1 MDMFGLAREKKI
13 AESGVRD
20 IFTPHKPIQA
30 STLFF
35 GRQGEIQRLIEHLN
49 TPGQHALLYGERGV
63 GKSSLANV
71 AAELLLQHL
80 ISGQLVRKRCDADDT
95 FASVVAPILRMVG
108 INLRIQSTQYQKAE
122 GGNAGLSIPV
132 LKAGVETKTTNT
144 TTESG
149 VSLDDV
155 TASWV
160 AERVASA
167 NALFVIDEVD
177 SIRNADDKRRL
188 AELVKL
194 LSDEASPLK
203 LMLVGI
209 ADTSAELV
217 AGHPSVQRCLRETR
231 LGRMRADELALI
243 VASGHDRLGLSFSRN
258 ATDKIVSVSS
268 GYAHFTHLLAL
279 KAAEDAIADDRQ
291 TIDVNHVEAATRR
304 AVEDAE
310 GTLKRTYDDA
320 VRSFG
325 TDEYKK
331 ILLAAAL
338 CPADEIVASELR
350 AMYFRLWDADINQ
363 QSLNNYF
370 KRLVSDDASAIIRRI
385 AKGVYRFNDPR
396 MPSYVRIAQ
405 SYLDAPSEG
414 ANKAVNPS
422 GRSGVF

>member
-1 MDMFGLAREKKI
+1 MDMFGLDREKKI
-13 AESGVRD
+13 AKSGVRE
-20 IFTPHKPIQA
+20 IYTPHKPIQA
-30 STLFF
+30 SNLFF
-35 GRQGEIQRLIEHLN
+35 GRQAEIQRLIEHLN

-80 ISGQLVRKRCDADDT
+80 VSGSLVRKRCDADDT
-95 FASVVAPILRMVG
+95 FASIVEPILNLVG
-108 INLRIQSTQYQKAE
+108 VNLRVQSTQYQRAE

-132 LKAGVETKTTNT
+132 LKAGIETKTTNT

-149 VSLDDV
+149 ISLDDV

-160 AERVASA
+160 ASRVTSLK
-167 NALFVIDEVD
+167 ALFVIDEVD
-177 SIRNADDKRRL
+177 SIQNPIYKRRL

-209 ADTSAELV
+209 AETSADLV
-217 AGHPSVQRCLRETR
+217 AGHASVQRCLRETR
-231 LGRMRADELALI
+231 LGRMNSTELAQI
-243 VASGHDRLGLSFSRN
+243 VTSGHKRHGLTFSQD
-258 ATDKIVSVSS
+258 ASEKIVSVSS

-279 KAAEDAIADDRQ
+279 KSAEDAIAEDRKF
-291 TIDVNHVEAATRR
+291 IDVHHVEAATRR

-310 GTLKRTYDDA
+310 GTLKRTYDGA
-320 VRSFG
+320 VRSSG
-325 TDEYKK
+325 TEEYKK

-338 CPADEIVASELR
+338 CSAEEIVARELR
-350 AMYFRLWDADINQ
+350 EMYLRLWGEEINQ

-370 KRLVSDDASAIIRRI
+370 KRLIAEDESAIIRRI

-396 MPSYVRIAQ
+396 MPSYIRIAQ
-405 SYLDAPSEG
+405 AYLTAPSER
-414 ANKAVNPS
+414 ANM
-422 GRSGVF
+422 G